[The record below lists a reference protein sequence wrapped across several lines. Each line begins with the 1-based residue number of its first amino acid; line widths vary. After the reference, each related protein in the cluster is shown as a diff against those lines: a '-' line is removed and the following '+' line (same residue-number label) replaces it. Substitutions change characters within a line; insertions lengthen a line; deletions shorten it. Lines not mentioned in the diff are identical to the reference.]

1 MNIITSQ
8 PALIAFCDQVAKDE
22 YITVDTEFI
31 REKTY
36 FPRLCLLQIAGES
49 EAVIIDPLAEG
60 LDLSPVFALLQ
71 KPDLVKVF
79 HACRQD
85 IEIFFLLS
93 GAVPNNI
100 YDTQIAASM
109 CGYGESVSYENL
121 VNKIVGA
128 ELDKGS
134 RYTDWA
140 ARPLSTRQLEY
151 ALCDVTHLRKI
162 YEHLR
167 ADLESKGRADWVREE
182 QAHLAEPALY
192 KTEPADAW
200 KRLRYGTMRPK
211 NLAILRDLASWREQ
225 EARKCDVPRGRVL
238 KDEAL
243 LELAVAMP
251 KKPADLARMR
261 SFDKSVS
268 KTRIDEIFAIVERA
282 SQIPPSEYPQANKGS
297 RSPENIV
304 SALAMLQLLLKVKAD
319 SSGIAAPIIAG
330 KDELEEIA
338 LGNNPLAGWRMD
350 IFGNDAD
357 LLVAGKLKL
366 SLNPENKQVV
376 FWQD

>member
-1 MNIITSQ
+1 
-8 PALIAFCDQVAKDE
+8 
-22 YITVDTEFI
+22 
-31 REKTY
+31 
-36 FPRLCLLQIAGES
+36 
-49 EAVIIDPLAEG
+49 
-60 LDLSPVFALLQ
+60 
-71 KPDLVKVF
+71 
-79 HACRQD
+79 
-85 IEIFFLLS
+85 
-93 GAVPNNI
+93 
-100 YDTQIAASM
+100 M

-151 ALCDVTHLRKI
+151 ALCDVTYLRKI

-167 ADLESKGRADWVREE
+167 ADLESKGRTDWVSEE
-182 QAHLAEPALY
+182 QAYLAEPSLY

-211 NLAILRDLASWREQ
+211 NLAILRELASWREQ

-268 KTRIDEIFAIVERA
+268 KTRIDEIFAIIERA
-282 SQIPPSEYPQANKGS
+282 SQIPPSEYPQISKGS
-297 RSPENIV
+297 RSSENIV
-304 SALAMLQLLLKVKAD
+304 GALAMLQLLLKVNAD

-338 LGNNPLAGWRMD
+338 LGNNPLSGWRMD

-366 SLNPENKQVV
+366 SLNPENKQVI